1 MSGFSL
7 ADATT
12 PLLSAAGDNIILL
25 PADVLASA
33 RDDALADNLIHPMCG
48 RLRHCGATFLAVLL
62 ACVVS
67 ASATKAWDTRLWQH
81 GARENPTAADAYPLI
96 PLFVDENA
104 GLPTVRLDP
113 SLAQPSHVC
122 IILLC
127 RGILKLIIHHTVG
140 SHYDAQNRC

>member
-1 MSGFSL
+1 M
-7 ADATT
+7 
-12 PLLSAAGDNIILL
+12 
-25 PADVLASA
+25 
-33 RDDALADNLIHPMCG
+33 RG
-48 RLRHCGATFLAVLL
+48 RLRLCGATILTVLL
-62 ACVVS
+62 ACVGP
-67 ASATKAWDTRLWQH
+67 ASAAKAWDTRLWQH

-127 RGILKLIIHHTVG
+127 RGILKLINHHTV
-140 SHYDAQNRC
+140 ATV